1 MLFFRFEK
9 QTNKNAADTT
19 FNVALFLTSLLKL
32 HCFNV
37 SLFYVALFIVALNL
51 TGKRRLEKRWPKAAT
66 LGFSPRVLKVSEG
79 IQISKKRRNVAFLT
93 LYRLHYII
101 IHYTLYHYTAMSAW
115 QHAQGTRL
123 VFETYPENVL
133 INIFALPQP

>member
-51 TGKRRLEKRWPKAAT
+51 TGKRRLEKR
-66 LGFSPRVLKVSEG
+66 
-79 IQISKKRRNVAFLT
+79 
-93 LYRLHYII
+93 
-101 IHYTLYHYTAMSAW
+101 
-115 QHAQGTRL
+115 
-123 VFETYPENVL
+123 
-133 INIFALPQP
+133 